1 LQNINQRDKLDY
13 TTCRRYRY
21 ASTNEAK
28 WIESRQRWQINVQ
41 RDGERR
47 TFTDPTPG
55 KKGKAAAE
63 RKAEKWLTDKYS
75 SSRIRFG
82 KLWEDFLNE
91 TKVVIG
97 ETSYIYHESIG
108 RMWLLPVL
116 KNKRADAIT
125 VQNWQDCI
133 NIAAKAGRS
142 KKTSKNIRGSMTAVC
157 RYAKK
162 RRIAIQYPEDITIPR
177 DAPVGQRKILQ
188 PSDLKTLFD
197 VDHITRYNKPE
208 QCFYIH
214 AWRFI
219 VLTGLR
225 RGELCGLKNPDIDG
239 DIVHIRRSVN
249 KRGVETQGKTEA
261 ATRYFVL
268 SRLAKAVLDDQ
279 RQMPKANGIISE
291 YVFPDE
297 YAGRTEP
304 SRLYKKWSTYS
315 KRHGFKCSLHEIRHT
330 LISVA
335 KADVPEELLKRAVGH
350 TKSTDTFGIYGHD
363 VEGEMKRVADILD
376 DTFSK
381 LLK

>member
-1 LQNINQRDKLDY
+1 MPQRK
-13 TTCRRYRY
+13 
-21 ASTNEAK
+21 NEAL
-28 WIESRQRWQINVQ
+28 WIESRQRWQIKVQ
-41 RDGERR
+41 QDGERR

-75 SSRIRFG
+75 SSRVRFG
-82 KLWEDFLNE
+82 RLWEDFLNE
-91 TKVVIG
+91 TRVVIG

-116 KNKRADAIT
+116 KNKRTDAIT
-125 VQNWQDCI
+125 AQNWQDCI
-133 NIAAKAGRS
+133 NVAAKAGRS
-142 KKTSKNIRGSMTAVC
+142 KKTCKNIRGSMTAVC
-157 RYAKK
+157 RHAKK
-162 RRIAIQYPEDITIPR
+162 RRIAIQYPDDITIPR

-188 PSDLKTLFD
+188 PSDLKTLFS
-197 VDHITRYNKPE
+197 VDYIIRYNKPE

-225 RGELCGLKNPDIDG
+225 RGELCGLKKPDIYG

-249 KRGVETQGKTEA
+249 KRGVETQDKTEA

-268 SRLAKAVLDDQ
+268 SKLAKVVLDNQ
-279 RQMPKANGIISE
+279 RQMQKDHGIISE

-304 SRLYKKWSTYS
+304 SHLYKKWSTYS
-315 KRHGFKCSLHEIRHT
+315 KQHGSLHEIRHI
-330 LISVA
+330 LISVP

-350 TKSTDTFGIYGHD
+350 TKSTDTFGICGHD
-363 VEGEMKRVADILD
+363 VEGEMKRVANILD